1 MAGWTHGFG
10 MSESPTTVD
19 LGVQPLADSG
29 IAPARPAPRPL
40 ARGASR
46 MVRWGVLART
56 SPLATLAVL
65 YLLGLVIVA
74 IFADRIAPYDPL
86 VGNFGEIRQPPS
98 LLHLMGTDD
107 GGRDVLSRII
117 FGARIS
123 LTVGLASVAVGD
135 LLGLAWGLTSGY
147 IAGRF
152 DLISQRLLEVV
163 LSFPD
168 LILGTMF
175 MIVLGPGINTL
186 IVAIAVTRVPA
197 ATRIIRSTTLSVKQR
212 TYVESARALGASPLR
227 IMLQHIAP
235 QCVAPFLIIVSAHLG
250 IAITTEAAL
259 SFLGVGVPPPA
270 PSWGVMLAGVSSR
283 FNPLWWL
290 GVFPGLAIA
299 STVLAANLA
308 GDSLRD
314 VLDPQLRGTGR

>member
-1 MAGWTHGFG
+1 MT
-10 MSESPTTVD
+10 ESPATVD
-19 LGVQPLADSG
+19 IAVRPVAAALAPPLQ
-29 IAPARPAPRPL
+29 PAPRALTPSATRL
-40 ARGASR
+40 GRVGA
-46 MVRWGVLART
+46 LART
-56 SPLATLAVL
+56 SPMAVVAVAYLVALVLA
-65 YLLGLVIVA
+65 A

-86 VGNFGEIRQPPS
+86 VGNFTEIRQPPS
-98 LLHLMGTDD
+98 LAHLMGTDD
-107 GGRDVLSRII
+107 NGRDLLSRVI

-123 LTVGLASVAVGD
+123 LSVGIASVAIGD

-147 IAGRF
+147 VAGRI
-152 DLISQRLLEVV
+152 DLVSQRVLEVV

-175 MIVLGPGINTL
+175 MIVLGPGIGTL

-227 IMLQHIAP
+227 IVVQHIAP
-235 QCVAPFLIIVSAHLG
+235 QCIAPFLIVVSAHLG

-314 VLDPQLRGTGR
+314 ILDPQLRGSGR

>member
-1 MAGWTHGFG
+1 MT
-10 MSESPTTVD
+10 ESPSAVELSIKPPDIATISPRGR
-19 LGVQPLADSG
+19 GVPQ
-29 IAPARPAPRPL
+29 PAREAPRRRRL
-40 ARGASR
+40 
-46 MVRWGVLART
+46 GVLART
-56 SPLATLAVL
+56 SPLAALTVL
-65 YLLGLVIVA
+65 YLVGLALVA

-86 VGNFGEIRQPPS
+86 LGNFAEIRQPPS
-98 LLHLMGTDD
+98 ALHLMGTDD

-123 LTVGLASVAVGD
+123 LSVGFVSVAVGD
-135 LLGLAWGLTSGY
+135 LLGLVWGLTSGY
-147 IAGRF
+147 VGGRF
-152 DLISQRLLEVV
+152 DLISQRVLEVV

-175 MIVLGPGINTL
+175 MIVLGPGIGTL
-186 IVAIAVTRVPA
+186 MVAIAVTRVPA
-197 ATRIIRSTTLSVKQR
+197 ATRIIRSTTLSVKER
-212 TYVESARALGASPLR
+212 SYVDSARALGASPTR
-227 IMLQHIAP
+227 IIFQHIAP
-235 QCVAPFLIIVSAHLG
+235 QCLAPLLIIVSAHLG

-283 FNPLWWL
+283 FTPLWWL

-308 GDSLRD
+308 GDALRD
-314 VLDPQLRGTGR
+314 ILDPQLRGSGR

>member
-1 MAGWTHGFG
+1 
-10 MSESPTTVD
+10 MSETPTVVELSVQSRVD
-19 LGVQPLADSG
+19 TAAVRYAAVPPQPTRVARRAMRVGALAQ
-29 IAPARPAPRPL
+29 
-40 ARGASR
+40 
-46 MVRWGVLART
+46 T
-56 SPLATLAVL
+56 SPLALLAVL
-65 YLLGLVIVA
+65 YLVGLVFAA
-74 IFADRIAPYDPL
+74 IFAERIAPYDPL
-86 VGNFGEIRQPPS
+86 VGNFAEIRQPPS

-123 LTVGLASVAVGD
+123 LSVGFASVAVGD
-135 LLGLAWGLTSGY
+135 LLGLVWGLTSGY
-147 IAGRF
+147 VGRRF
-152 DLISQRLLEVV
+152 DLVSQRLLEVV

-168 LILGTMF
+168 LILGTVF
-175 MIVLGPGINTL
+175 MIVLGPGISTL

-197 ATRIIRSTTLSVKQR
+197 ATRIIRSTTLSVKER
-212 TYVESARALGASPLR
+212 TYVESARALGASPAR
-227 IMLQHIAP
+227 IMLRHIAP
-235 QCVAPFLIIVSAHLG
+235 QCVAPFLIVVSAHLG

-270 PSWGVMLAGVSSR
+270 PSWGVMLAGVSAR

-314 VLDPQLRGTGR
+314 ILDPQLRGSGGSAR